1 MAWYRG
7 WAIYIYI
14 YRLYRY
20 GIGQAYTY
28 HTSDIE
34 LLKQRYLQLKVY
46 LCLAEIPDCLVILM
60 SSWHISSLLQGV
72 ASGNQSTLSDVLF
85 TKHTS
90 SNKHQV
96 IQHLATKSPANPLP
110 TSSTVA
116 EAASRAGTVFSC
128 EFASEETA
136 THEEMLST
144 SLKKISLV
152 DFWNSI
158 FRSQWSWFV
167 QDVDIISIIRGAMR
181 KSNLWNRQH
190 ERLPEV
196 HVARLVLT
204 LGCMMCKD
212 TTNGRHVLHL

>member
-7 WAIYIYI
+7 WAIYI

-116 EAASRAGTVFSC
+116 EAASVAGTVFSC

-136 THEEMLST
+136 TREEMLST
-144 SLKKISLV
+144 SLQESLSCWLLQFQFSISMILICYRCRYY
-152 DFWNSI
+152 FNHQGCNAEIESLEPTTWAPA
-158 FRSQWSWFV
+158 RSPCSPACPHPGLY
-167 QDVDIISIIRGAMR
+167 DV
-181 KSNLWNRQH
+181 
-190 ERLPEV
+190 
-196 HVARLVLT
+196 
-204 LGCMMCKD
+204 
-212 TTNGRHVLHL
+212 